1 MIKNIRSQEGK
12 TTQYKKKNMKLDFT
26 ISSSLHSLKTEYKSS
41 NRPLL
46 TRQKA
51 PIYTNKRTCH
61 LDTSSFH
68 NLI

>member
-1 MIKNIRSQEGK
+1 
-12 TTQYKKKNMKLDFT
+12 MKLDFT
-26 ISSSLHSLKTEYKSS
+26 INSSLHSLKTEYKSS

-46 TRQKA
+46 TKQKV
-51 PIYTNKRTCH
+51 PDYTNKRTCH